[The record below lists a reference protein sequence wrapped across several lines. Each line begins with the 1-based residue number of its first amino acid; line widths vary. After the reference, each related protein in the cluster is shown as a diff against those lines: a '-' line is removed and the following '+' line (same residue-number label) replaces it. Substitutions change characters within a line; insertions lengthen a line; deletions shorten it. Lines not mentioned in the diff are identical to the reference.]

1 MVKAFADEW
10 LIDLTVWNREL
21 PADLVGKW
29 VIVEGVR
36 VKLLTQNSMV
46 LVSTVYTKI
55 HEVEGEV
62 EQPRY
67 DPNRNY
73 RCLSQ
78 VYAPR
83 SIAELN
89 EDI

>member
-1 MVKAFADEW
+1 M
-10 LIDLTVWNREL
+10 
-21 PADLVGKW
+21 
-29 VIVEGVR
+29 EGVR

-46 LVSTVYTKI
+46 LISTVYTKI

-62 EQPRY
+62 EQPKY
-67 DPNRNY
+67 DPNNHY

-83 SIAELN
+83 SIAELS

>member
-1 MVKAFADEW
+1 M
-10 LIDLTVWNREL
+10 
-21 PADLVGKW
+21 VGKW

-36 VKLLTQNSMV
+36 VKLLTQTSMV

-62 EQPRY
+62 EQPKY
-67 DPNRNY
+67 DPNQTY
-73 RCLSQ
+73 RSLSQ

-83 SIAELN
+83 TIG
-89 EDI
+89 